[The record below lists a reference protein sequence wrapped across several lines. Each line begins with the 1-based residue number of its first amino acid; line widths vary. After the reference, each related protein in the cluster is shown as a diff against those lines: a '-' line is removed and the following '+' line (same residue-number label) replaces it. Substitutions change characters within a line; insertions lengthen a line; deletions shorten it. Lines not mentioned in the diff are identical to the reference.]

1 MLRCTNMPRIVKD
14 PEVLCG
20 KATIEGTRI
29 SVEQVLGMLAAGAP
43 FEEVIVS
50 FPYLTREDILA
61 CLRYA
66 AEILVQSEHQIKV
79 SPSPETHR
87 LAS

>member
-1 MLRCTNMPRIVKD
+1 MPRIVKD

-29 SVEQVLGMLAAGAP
+29 SVEQVLAMLAAGAP
-43 FEEVIVS
+43 EAEILDD
-50 FPYLTREDILA
+50 FPFLTRDDIQA

-66 AEILVQSEHQIKV
+66 LELVIESAPPQA
-79 SPSPETHR
+79 THR
-87 LAS
+87 LAG